1 MLWHTVRRLSDNRR
15 INNVSFSVT
24 MALALATVPFNG
36 IFHLLAVGVLV
47 KKQGNALVFMGL
59 YPLIRG
65 IESWLQPL
73 QHVVGDWVLTQSLFQ
88 PVFNQVIN
96 WPVINFLNWNNTVF
110 MGAYMVFF
118 LLAYPLNHMMK
129 IVLTAG
135 HERLMD
141 HSLVKRV
148 YRIPS

>member
-1 MLWHTVRRLSDNRR
+1 M
-15 INNVSFSVT
+15 
-24 MALALATVPFNG
+24 ATVPFNG

-59 YPLIRG
+59 YPLVRG

-118 LLAYPLNHMMK
+118 LLVYPLNHMMT
-129 IVLTAG
+129 IVLTVG

-141 HSLVKRV
+141 HSLFKRV